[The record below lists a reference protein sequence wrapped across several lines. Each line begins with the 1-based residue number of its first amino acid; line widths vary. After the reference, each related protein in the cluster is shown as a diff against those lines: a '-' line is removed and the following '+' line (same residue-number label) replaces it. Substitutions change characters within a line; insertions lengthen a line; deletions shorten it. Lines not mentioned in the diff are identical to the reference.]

1 MKSLSLLKFAGL
13 AFFFTLVTELQA
25 QDMELPYYQ
34 IPDYPED
41 YSPGS
46 VAARMI
52 DGLGFRYYW
61 ATEGLTQKDLD
72 YKPSEDG
79 RTCMETLEHIHSMS
93 QMILNAADGAPNVR
107 VENPPKYS
115 YEELRKMTLEN
126 IQEASTKMLGKQ
138 AEDMENCK
146 VVFQNGDNQSSF
158 PYWNMLNGMLSDCI
172 YHTGQ
177 IVLLRRASGN
187 PKNPNVSV
195 FMGKLRNE

>member
-1 MKSLSLLKFAGL
+1 MKKYCSAKLVSPVV
-13 AFFFTLVTELQA
+13 FFTFIFGLHA
-25 QDMELPYYQ
+25 QEMELPYHQ

-41 YSPGS
+41 YGPGNVVS
-46 VAARMI
+46 RMI

-79 RTCMETLEHIHSMS
+79 RTCLETLEHIHNMS
-93 QMILNAADGAPNVR
+93 KMILNAADAIPNVR
-107 VENPPKYS
+107 EENLPKHS
-115 YEELRKMTLEN
+115 SETLREMTLEN
-126 IQEASTKMLGKQ
+126 LKAASAKMLGKQ
-138 AEDMENCK
+138 AEDFKESK
-146 VVFQNGDNQSSF
+146 VVFQNGDQQSSF

-187 PKNPNVSV
+187 PSNPNVSV
-195 FMGKLRNE
+195 FLGKLRD

>member
-1 MKSLSLLKFAGL
+1 MKKYCSAKLASLIL
-13 AFFFTLVTELQA
+13 FFTLIFGLQA
-25 QDMELPYYQ
+25 QKMELPYHQ

-41 YSPGS
+41 YGPGNVVS
-46 VAARMI
+46 RMI

-79 RTCMETLEHIHSMS
+79 RTCMETLEHIHNMS
-93 QMILNAADGAPNVR
+93 KMILNAADATPNVR

-115 YEELRKMTLEN
+115 FEELRQMTLEN
-126 IQEASTKMLGKQ
+126 LKAASAKMLGKQ
-138 AEDMENCK
+138 AEDLDKSK
-146 VVFQNGDNQSSF
+146 VVFQNGDQQSSF
-158 PYWNMLNGMLSDCI
+158 PYWNMINGMLSDCI

-187 PKNPNVSV
+187 PSNPNVSV
-195 FMGKLRNE
+195 FLGKLRD